1 VVVTCGTSG
10 CDSDGT
16 LVINGSHLTGTVTTA
31 AGRSATLWDHTVTGT
46 LAVVGTGTGRVV
58 SGAVTVEHNLV
69 QRTASTVFSGVTY
82 GDALCCFPTAGSV
95 ATTMQNGR
103 RAGKTETLSFGS
115 TCGEATLTT
124 FGGSTVPL
132 TLEHCI

>member
-1 VVVTCGTSG
+1 VTCSASG
-10 CDSDGT
+10 CDADGT
-16 LVINGSHLTGTVTTA
+16 LVINGSHLTGAVTTA
-31 AGRSATLWDHTVTGT
+31 AGRTATLWDHTLTGT
-46 LAVVGTGTGRVV
+46 FALAATSAGRVV
-58 SGAVTVEHNLV
+58 NGTVTVEHNIV
-69 QRTASTVFSGVTY
+69 QRTASAVFNGVTY

-103 RAGKTETLSFGS
+103 RAGMTETLTFSS

-124 FGGSTVPL
+124 FSGKTVAL